1 MERIKGLLKD
11 TSLIRYIIVGL
22 TTVLVDIGLLY
33 ILASLLHV
41 EVYIAATI
49 SFWTSLVYNFLLS
62 KLWTF
67 NVRQHTTYQLIGYGL
82 LITCNYFVGLAL
94 IAVAKDLHEP
104 YLAGKLLALIVTTV
118 WNYLLYKYV
127 IFVEDDKSLLL
138 RVKRSFAPAPPKGE
152 L

>member
-1 MERIKGLLKD
+1 MKRIKELFKETD
-11 TSLIRYIIVGL
+11 IIRYITVGL

-33 ILASLLHV
+33 ILASLLQV
-41 EVYIAATI
+41 EVYVAATI

-62 KLWTF
+62 KFWTF
-67 NVRQHTTYQLIGYGL
+67 NVRKHTTYQLVGYGL
-82 LITCNYFVGLAL
+82 LITCNYIVGLVL
-94 IAVAKDLHEP
+94 IAAAKDIHQP

-138 RVKRSFAPAPPKGE
+138 RLKRSLTTALPKGE